1 MNLSQSIARDVYS
14 SDSTKPPQ
22 LGQLSNIYNKNKN
35 VVQSLRNIW
44 VDFNIILTFLFGCV
58 FYLRWAWTD

>member
-44 VDFNIILTFLFGCV
+44 VDFNIILIFLFGCV